1 MLKKQKAK
9 LVRAAPDW
17 RFAII
22 ASRYNAKYVD
32 GMLAAAQREFKRAGA
47 MPDQIRLIR
56 VPGAFEIP
64 AVVARLARDRKAD
77 AILCLGVILRGETT
91 HADHIG
97 WGVTHALA
105 QIQLHEGLPVI
116 HEVLL
121 FENEKQARVRCLGR
135 AINRGAEAA
144 RTAIEMARVM
154 KTLGTQHSALR
165 T

>member
-9 LVRAAPDW
+9 IIRVAPDW

-32 GMLAAAQREFKRAGA
+32 GMLDAAQREFKRAGA
-47 MPDQIRLIR
+47 KPEQVCLIR

-64 AVVARLARDRKAD
+64 TVASRIARDRKANS
-77 AILCLGVILRGETT
+77 ILCLGVILRGETS
-91 HADHIG
+91 HAHHIG
-97 WGVTHALA
+97 EAISHALA
-105 QIQLHEGLPVI
+105 QIQVRECLPVI

-135 AINRGAEAA
+135 QIN
-144 RTAIEMARVM
+144 
-154 KTLGTQHSALR
+154 
-165 T
+165 

>member
-1 MLKKQKAK
+1 MLRKPTSHRSIR
-9 LVRAAPDW
+9 VAPDW

-22 ASRYNAKYVD
+22 ASRYNAKYVE

-47 MPDQIRLIR
+47 KPGQVRLIR

-64 AVVARLARDRKAD
+64 AVAARLARDCKAD

-105 QIQLHEGLPVI
+105 QI
-116 HEVLL
+116 
-121 FENEKQARVRCLGR
+121 
-135 AINRGAEAA
+135 
-144 RTAIEMARVM
+144 
-154 KTLGTQHSALR
+154 
-165 T
+165 